1 MVRSSRILHGLGPG
15 ARQTQMSELDAVR
28 TAVRD
33 FLHHT
38 SPSSAVRNL
47 MDTERGY
54 DHAVWCQMAK
64 ELGLHGIAV
73 PERWG
78 GAGAGMPELA
88 VVFEEMGAALLCSPF
103 FSTVA
108 LALQALLSSGD
119 ETAVEE
125 FAPKLIDGSLVAT
138 LVLNGTLGAWD
149 PAAVE
154 ITAHSEGSDHRLS
167 GDAALVLD
175 GHVADLIL
183 VAANTARG
191 TSLFAVQAAAEG
203 LERESLRTLDRTRK
217 VARLRFDGVA
227 ARLIGADGQ
236 AAAGLARTCD
246 LALVA
251 LASEQLGAAQRC
263 LDAAVGYAKERIQFG
278 RAIGSFQAIKHRCAD
293 MLVLVEGARSA
304 VFHAAQ
310 ATDDR
315 ERAVAA
321 SVAKVACSEAL
332 LQVSFDNMRIHGG
345 IGFTWEHDA
354 HLYVRRAK
362 ATELMFGSPDHH
374 LARLADLV
382 SSSRH
387 QPEGKL

>member
-1 MVRSSRILHGLGPG
+1 
-15 ARQTQMSELDAVR
+15 
-28 TAVRD
+28 
-33 FLHHT
+33 
-38 SPSSAVRNL
+38 
-47 MDTERGY
+47 
-54 DHAVWCQMAK
+54 
-64 ELGLHGIAV
+64 
-73 PERWG
+73 
-78 GAGAGMPELA
+78 
-88 VVFEEMGAALLCSPF
+88 
-103 FSTVA
+103 
-108 LALQALLSSGD
+108 
-119 ETAVEE
+119 
-125 FAPKLIDGSLVAT
+125 
-138 LVLNGTLGAWD
+138 
-149 PAAVE
+149 
-154 ITAHSEGSDHRLS
+154 
-167 GDAALVLD
+167 
-175 GHVADLIL
+175 
-183 VAANTARG
+183 
-191 TSLFAVQAAAEG
+191 
-203 LERESLRTLDRTRK
+203 
-217 VARLRFDGVA
+217 GVA